1 MAGMLTLAE
10 LAAARLKGQNR
21 FAGLATRSR
30 TGLNV
35 ARLAGYKD

>member
-1 MAGMLTLAE
+1 MLTWEE

-30 TGLNV
+30 TELKV
-35 ARLAGYKD
+35 ALLAGYKD